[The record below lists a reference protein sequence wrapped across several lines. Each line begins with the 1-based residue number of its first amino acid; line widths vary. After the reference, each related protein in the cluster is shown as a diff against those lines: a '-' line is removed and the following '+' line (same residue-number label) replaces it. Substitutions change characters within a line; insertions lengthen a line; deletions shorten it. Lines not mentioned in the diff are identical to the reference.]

1 MLPGPDIPVFPLQ
14 TVLVPGACLPLKIF
28 ETRYLDMIRDCIRDD
43 AGFGVCLILEG
54 AETGRAASH
63 ACIGTLARV
72 RDWHSLEGGLLG
84 VVAQGFDRFSI
95 GSTRMRDNGLMMAAV
110 SWLDEAPTTPVP
122 EQFQL
127 LADIVAR
134 FMDKLEAQ
142 YPGFEKDWLADA
154 SWVGY
159 RLTELLPIKN
169 LERQGLLELDDP
181 LDRLQRLLEIL
192 PRFQ

>member
-1 MLPGPDIPVFPLQ
+1 
-14 TVLVPGACLPLKIF
+14 
-28 ETRYLDMIRDCIRDD
+28 
-43 AGFGVCLILEG
+43 
-54 AETGRAASH
+54 
-63 ACIGTLARV
+63 
-72 RDWHSLEGGLLG
+72 
-84 VVAQGFDRFSI
+84 
-95 GSTRMRDNGLMMAAV
+95 
-110 SWLDEAPTTPVP
+110 VP
-122 EQFQL
+122 EEYQL

-134 FMDKLEAQ
+134 FMDKLEDQ
-142 YPGFEKDWLADA
+142 YPGFEKAWLAEA